1 MVLLSRW
8 DPVSSQVCLLRS
20 IMPAIFPN
28 SPLDLFF
35 ERNYSSAM
43 AVYAA
48 FLSGGSQIGPV
59 IAGYLIEARG
69 WRWFFIL
76 CAIIAGVNL
85 VTTIFMLPET
95 IYDREE
101 EPEVT
106 GDFEKDAQSH
116 LETVQ
121 TLQSQVGDRAAMD
134 YGEYMKKLFTFNITK
149 DAKER
154 GVLKHFIY
162 IFVLPFPLL
171 LVPGV
176 LIASIMYGVVLGG

>member
-1 MVLLSRW
+1 
-8 DPVSSQVCLLRS
+8 
-20 IMPAIFPN
+20 
-28 SPLDLFF
+28 
-35 ERNYSSAM
+35 M

-76 CAIIAGVNL
+76 CSIIAAVNL

-95 IYDREE
+95 IYEREAE
-101 EPEVT
+101 AEPEVIED
-106 GDFEKDAQSH
+106 DFEKGDSGH
-116 LETVQ
+116 LEAVQ
-121 TLQSQVGDRAAMD
+121 TFQSQMGTRVKMD
-134 YGEYMKKLFTFNITK
+134 YGEYMKGLFTFQITK
-149 DAKER
+149 EAKEK
-154 GVLKHFIY
+154 GVLKHLAY
-162 IFVLPFPLL
+162 IFVLPFPML